1 MTPTCCRCDVLKVK
15 TNAAAFSSQ
24 LKAAFAGIEADLDS
38 VCRVRAEGVFTD
50 IVENTPQWT
59 GNLAGNWR
67 LGVGVPDTS
76 FTVRTETPFSDTFRE
91 LQRGADPAVGEALS
105 LGREAIS
112 KITYKVPVFITNQ
125 SPIAQAVEDESIYI
139 RPVNL
144 VDGRVA
150 MVAVTAMKWEGKLS

>member
-1 MTPTCCRCDVLKVK
+1 MLKVK

-50 IVENTPQWT
+50 IVENTPQGT

-67 LGVGVPDTS
+67 LGVGQPDTS
-76 FTVRTETPFSDTFRE
+76 FRVRTDFPYSEAMRE
-91 LQRGADPAVGEALS
+91 FQRGDDPAVSEALS
-105 LGREAIS
+105 LAKTAITNIS
-112 KITYKVPVFITNQ
+112 YKSAVFITNQ
-125 SPIAQAVEDESIYI
+125 SPIAQAVEEESIHI